1 MPTLDE
7 SLLGVTIFAVLFIL
21 VLLFNIFRKNEKP
34 TSVVDQPEIVIPSI
48 DSVLENRIQYLSTK
62 FPSRISRF
70 DTRVH
75 NGVTSYRKKKHVII
89 PRKYFLEDLR
99 CISEIDYTTTCG
111 MRLLFGLR
119 QDVQEDLVFIMGNDI
134 PLHYSTD
141 SIVDFFKEEY
151 GFGDDML
158 EFVRKEIIRY
168 NWKMAGKEYK
178 DILKRKQ

>member
-1 MPTLDE
+1 LPTFDE
-7 SLLGVTIFAVLFIL
+7 SLLGATIFAVLLIFI
-21 VLLFNIFRKNEKP
+21 LLFNVFRKKEKP
-34 TSVVDQPEIVIPSI
+34 TRRGEQPEITFPSK
-48 DSVLENRIQYLSTK
+48 DNVLDNRIQYLFTK

-70 DTRVH
+70 DTRLRH
-75 NGVTSYRKKKHVII
+75 GVTSYRKKRHVTT
-89 PRKYFLEDLR
+89 PRKYFFEDLR
-99 CISEIDYTTTCG
+99 GISEIDYNTTCG

-119 QDVQEDLVFIMGNDI
+119 QDIQEDLMFIMGNDI

-168 NWKMAGKEYK
+168 NWKMAGQEYK
-178 DILKRKQ
+178 NVLKHA